1 MAPFPVD
8 IWSDVVCPWCYIGK
22 RRFEVALE
30 RFDHAGDVEVTWHSF
45 ELDPTAPR
53 HRDRPLDESLAEK
66 YGMSIDEARASHA
79 RLTELAAAEGLEYR
93 FDIARPGNTFDAHR
107 LIHLAAER
115 GRQGD
120 MKDRLMR
127 GYLTEGE
134 PIGDRDALARMAAD
148 VGLSEDEA
156 RTVLAGGRYSAEVR
170 EDERLAHQI
179 GIRGVPFFV
188 LDRRFG
194 VSGAQPTEVLLQALD
209 HAWAARA
216 GAAA

>member
-22 RRFEVALE
+22 RRFEAALE

-45 ELDPTAPR
+45 ELDPTAAR

-115 GRQGD
+115 GRQGE
-120 MKDRLMR
+120 MKERLMR
-127 GYLTEGE
+127 GYFTEGE

-156 RTVLAGGRYSAEVR
+156 RTALAGGRYSAEVR

-194 VSGAQPTEVLLQALD
+194 VSGAQPAEVLLQALD